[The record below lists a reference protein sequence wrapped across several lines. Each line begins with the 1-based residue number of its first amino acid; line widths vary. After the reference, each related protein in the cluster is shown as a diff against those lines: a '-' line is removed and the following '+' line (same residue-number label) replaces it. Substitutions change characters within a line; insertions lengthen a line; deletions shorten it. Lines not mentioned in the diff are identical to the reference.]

1 MIDVI
6 LNSKVLTIVLAVILV
21 GLVAANAL
29 GYVSD
34 TIFLMAMGLFGF
46 PNVMALRDWI
56 KSQGWITYAFSGL
69 GLLGTAAVFF
79 GFIPPDKLIYIL
91 TIFGGGAAVGV
102 ANGIKKAVE
111 NGEGI
116 LK

>member
-6 LNSKVLTIVLAVILV
+6 LNSKVLTIVLAIVLV
-21 GLVAANAL
+21 GLVVANAL

-34 TIFLMAMGLFGF
+34 SIFLMALGLFGF
-46 PNVMALRDWI
+46 PNIMAFRDWI
-56 KSQGWITYAFSGL
+56 KSQGWITYVFSGL
-69 GLLGTAAVFF
+69 GLAGTAAVFF
-79 GFIPPDKLIYIL
+79 GLIPPDKLIYIL

-102 ANGIKKAVE
+102 ANGIRKALE
-111 NGEGI
+111 NGEGV